1 MADGMALMKLLD
13 SSGSGERQR
22 RIERQKLNALL
33 GYCEAAG
40 WRRQVLLGYFGERD
54 HPRCGNCD
62 NCLAPVSV
70 WNGVIAA
77 QKALSAVFRTG
88 QRFGV
93 PHLVDVLLGKMSQR
107 IRQLGHD
114 PLKTFGVGA
123 ELEKHES
130 PAALRHLVPPPH
142 LPLPL

>member
-40 WRRQVLLGYFGERD
+40 CRRQVLLGYFGERD

-77 QKALSAVFRTG
+77 QKALSALFPSG
-88 QRFGV
+88 QRFCVHYLGAV
-93 PHLVDVLLGKMSQR
+93 MLVRVSECVR
-107 IRQLGHD
+107 PNRQD
-114 PLKTFGVGA
+114 
-123 ELEKHES
+123 
-130 PAALRHLVPPPH
+130 
-142 LPLPL
+142 